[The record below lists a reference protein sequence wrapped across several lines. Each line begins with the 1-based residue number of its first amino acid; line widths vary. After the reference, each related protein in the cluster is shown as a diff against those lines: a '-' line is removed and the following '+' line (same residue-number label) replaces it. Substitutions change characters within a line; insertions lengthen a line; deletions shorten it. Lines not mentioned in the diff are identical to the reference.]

1 MGQSIIRL
9 DAGDFSTGHGCW
21 PSFEP
26 AAASLNVFV
35 NQKKAVRVEDAYPP
49 HTCISIPETHSSKAA
64 QGSPTVFINSQ
75 FVHRSGDAIK
85 CGDTADNG
93 SPDVLVG
100 DGGEEVVPPPVP
112 PEIEEIVPNTAKV
125 GESPELTISGDNF
138 TPDTTLSLIG
148 PSIIE
153 GTDLVAAEDGT
164 SIKGLFPLIGAGVG
178 IYSLLAKKPT
188 GEVTAAP
195 ASFTVDPLL
204 TPTVTSI
211 NPNTTLEG
219 TPTFPVTVYGANFQ
233 EGANTFLKQGETIL
247 DILGDVT
254 TVNEGKIE
262 GTLNLSTVLPGLWD
276 VEVTNPDGQSG
287 TLNNAFEVLEIP
299 PGPPPLITGI
309 APSQGEEQ
317 TILSITVYGDK
328 FQNGADVFLEKNNVI
343 IDVTGEVVSPTQI
356 VGTLDL
362 TNAPT
367 DTFFNIVVQ
376 NPDGLSDT
384 KTDAFEITAIPP
396 PPTGACC
403 KENGDCIDNVT
414 EEECFNDTLNPMTAW
429 HQDKLCGGTGEE
441 ETEPPGNQGFNLQPW
456 IQSPLNG
463 HWYARDTYKQRW
475 DNAKIQAE
483 TMGVFL
489 VTVRNQEENDW
500 LRSNIYP
507 TAKIWLGLNDIAQ
520 EGTWVW
526 HSGEPVTYTNWN
538 SGEPN
543 DANNEDAVEMYES
556 GRWNDNQTYEQKYAV
571 YEFIPS
577 NKITCVQPFRKCCP
591 PDWGICEELQ
601 ETACITLGGVWHPT
615 EHCENNPCPV
625 APRGSCCVNDGPSE
639 LETDWSCFSDLT
651 ENECNEKVGQ
661 KEWHQDIPCIT
672 DTCPEDVI
680 GRCCSP
686 AFGGCNN
693 LTWTGCMALHPAG
706 CAEDPNCNP
715 WLPNVDCLSNPC
727 PFTLF
732 SVDPDTLEEEKT
744 YSISI
749 HGENFPDPLG
759 FAEFRNPEDS
769 EDILPVTDLHTKN
782 LDELTGTVTA
792 PIIAGNEALPP
803 LEMTNINQSPINPDN
818 YHGWVLNPDN
828 GHWYARSSESQIMF
842 WTSENYAKSFGAHLV
857 TIRSWEENNWIR
869 DNIYTGHMNIGL
881 WQDINDPNFSQP
893 LGGWKWT
900 SGENAGQCCWSPGEP
915 NNANSTTQQK
925 QEIAY
930 MNHTSTGSWD
940 DYAMG
945 QRWACYE
952 WDPLAQGA
960 RIYDLYVE
968 SDGEI
973 NNATLEEAIEIVP
986 TLPPPPAFQSMDPE
1000 KSAYFENLP
1009 LVTITGT
1016 NFDFLD
1022 KCFLSQDGEELPIEV
1037 IDFNITTITGSLDLT
1052 QVNEPGIWDLTIETF
1067 TGDVF
1072 VSDAFEVT
1080 VPDSPVVYGITPS
1093 IGTRGDPLFPVKI
1106 TGENLQVDSSA
1117 VLCHKDFCPCDG
1129 EWEECSDNPC
1139 GITQKLIH
1147 VQGLASEPPPIG
1159 GGLNWKQSSVNGHW
1173 YARSSSIKNWW
1184 EQQEVAESMGANL
1197 ATIRN
1202 KDEHDWITENIC
1214 LGYNSRE
1221 WFGLYREQN
1230 NAPWVWIS
1238 GEDEPYRNWCPGE
1251 PNYSFEHHG
1260 VLNYG
1265 NCSPEVGYG
1274 EGWNNWQGSIDSNA
1288 VFEYINFEEV
1298 PGAGELNG
1306 FLDLYQHQH
1315 HTCGEQGGIQPLGD
1329 YHVVIRNPGEI
1340 YSEPASNFTV
1350 VAGPEDL
1357 GGACCFGDGTCL
1369 DHNPCL
1375 SPPNDLWSEEA
1386 CEAQGGVYGG
1396 AESSCDNTYCAQFA
1410 KTPQIASVTKNS
1422 VKWNEVLT
1430 FDILGTDFYS
1440 TQLSETGTILV
1451 SLTHVDDPSIKK
1463 ETTVPIT
1470 ESAGVIQ
1477 VSFPPY
1483 WPEGVYDLRVT
1494 NPGCLPSYTDGTGA
1508 CISCNDPV
1516 PGLTGKLINAVA
1528 AQPLPDPPSVTSVSP
1543 NEVSWSTDPKIVPTT
1558 ITGSNFYVEE
1568 GGNIKHEF
1576 TLLGEGDPPS
1586 DSWGFLSGG
1595 WKENPSNGHW
1605 YARSGGP
1612 EGKIDWSIQKDRA
1625 EVMGAYL
1632 ATIRSKE
1639 ENDWI
1644 MNNFP
1649 VNAWWIGFND
1659 IAQEGTWVWH
1669 SGEPV
1674 TYTNWNSGEPNNS
1687 GDCGQLYSTGKWDD
1701 TSNGSN
1707 KYALFEWIPT
1717 NKIKG
1722 SNITAIDLPASLPGY
1737 VTTIRADF
1745 DFGDKDP
1752 YTGYTWEGM
1761 YGLQIKNTVELN
1773 EGFEDWPIYV
1783 TEQDVL
1789 QIVPPTVFI
1798 DDNHQCNQTDLDI
1811 KSTEKD
1817 FYIYS
1822 KDKSFAT
1829 NAELWLVHPNDPTKV
1844 IIPPE
1849 GSVEF
1854 VPGIGLANG
1863 GCDDEHLVVHNWY
1876 IDVHDDGTLVCGQN
1890 LVYDLYVSNPL
1901 VPVPD
1906 IMPGVTIAT
1915 YTDEDK
1921 LCPDTGACCDE
1932 YSGECMDGVTADSC
1946 VGPDKTFYEQTFCSD
1961 VTCEG
1966 AYPELHFMHPNPASY
1981 KAGQTIKVYGAN
1993 FSEGTKVAIKSNDPT
2008 PAISNGAQPG
2018 HYFFKGGSGEFINE
2032 NLMTVQ
2038 LGYSSFDL
2046 DGDDKEKFVGIT
2058 ITLPNGN
2065 FITKEQY
2072 FFMYKGSGSAP
2083 CGETNP
2089 CGSNVFGGCCLTE
2102 TFPDTL
2108 EGTCYPSVSKLGC
2121 EKHEFFG
2128 QWDEGDDCIPNQCF
2142 DPNGRC
2148 CLEAYGGC
2156 VDEVTQWECENEYPG
2171 ELGTEDYEKSWIE
2184 GKSCISDPCPPEPV
2198 GACCLKP
2205 PLYSSWYCEDEV
2217 TEAYCLALGNI
2228 WTEGVLCDLAPCP
2241 VEPEGACCYP
2251 GFVPCEVTTKSN
2263 CENNSGIYHGDG
2275 TEDLCDKGPYPCEY
2289 APPSIYSF
2297 SPTVAAQP
2305 YIFPVIF
2312 YGSYFQIGVQAF
2324 IGIASEESWVE
2335 ITDAVATIDP
2345 ESFHNHT
2352 ITGTF
2357 DSTLLAASQDT
2368 VYDVMVSNP
2377 DGKSTV
2383 KHGAITILPGQD
2395 PESVPIISDI
2405 TYCQV
2410 EDPSTDPSYPT
2421 KYHGVSIFGLY
2432 QPNYETVW
2440 PTDWVEGALPHPPD
2454 PYSADESDMTILGYN
2469 WDLGDCP
2476 NTFSP
2481 DICMPLGT
2489 YDPLGHVRF
2498 IFLSESED
2506 DDYLLGEDV
2515 LNMDTNGKA
2524 YEARLHVD
2532 TEAGMGLGWIKRQT
2546 SVGPHSYCYCY
2557 EEGDACYTGYPYWYE
2572 ARLETGSKLANI
2584 DSVKSPMVKMQP
2596 GLYKLRVENPDGKYS
2611 IYSKYF
2617 QVTTGAALPEVS
2629 HWSPKEAEIG
2639 SVTTFSVFGT
2649 NFESDATLWK
2659 TIKVVHQETN
2669 TTFNGTAEWISPFE
2683 TEFTFDFSMIYVLG
2697 MYDFIAETSNSD
2709 WMYIDDFVELMESLP
2724 PGGEGEGEGEGGAD
2738 LAWITN
2744 PNNGL
2749 TYAITPDKMTWYEAN
2764 DMAAAHDS
2772 HLVTIR
2778 SQQENDWLMNTFA
2791 KQAWIGYYQYK
2802 EPGES
2807 LPPDTVGWTQSYIN
2821 EHWYHISHENL
2832 SWEEHSAK
2840 AQALGATLG
2849 TIRSLEE
2856 FQWFWLGY
2864 TNAGPKLYG
2873 GSPEF
2878 DKNAAHWVGL
2888 HSPDG
2893 NLAGPWVWQSG
2904 YTGGYENTGQ
2914 GNGAWCGG
2922 SPTNYG
2928 NDPGEGPHAVIE
2940 KGSHPS
2946 AACLRNRKYPNG
2958 DDHAIYEFDP
2968 GDNPPVPPDPD
2979 EDGPAENWHWING
2992 EEEETYTNWA
3002 GGEPNQGQA
3011 GEDVAEIVPGWG
3023 GTWNDIRPDAPDHAP
3038 GRNPG
3043 IFERGE
3049 TDVIEV
3055 PPLNWIQG
3063 PNGHQYAKAEDL
3075 HTWEEHKAIAEAA
3088 GAHLVTIRTQ
3098 YENDWIKSTFGY
3110 GQWWIGLWQDRNDP
3124 NYSEETNDAKSSP
3137 WGGWKWDSGEV
3148 INWVNWGG
3156 PNPDNS
3162 GGNQDYATFWWPGLA
3177 AATWGDSPNSD
3188 LLEAIYEIGTGL
3200 GDTPPVMNFTWY
3212 QNPLNGHWYG
3222 RDSGNVQNFWWHKD
3236 RAEANGCVLATIRS
3250 EEEQDWIHANV
3261 TQGTSWFGLW
3271 QDKSDPGWSDGTY
3284 QEPADGWKW
3293 HSGEPVT
3300 YTNWNNGEPSNSGNE
3315 DAGLMNWVATIPQT
3329 WNDSKPTNKFRALYE
3344 FIPS

>member
-1 MGQSIIRL
+1 VGQSIIRL

-49 HTCISIPETHSSKAA
+49 HTCISIPETHSSKAS

-1173 YARSSSIKNWW
+1173 YARSSSVKDWW

-1265 NCSPEVGYG
+1265 NCYK

-1422 VKWNEVLT
+1422 VKWDEALT

-1440 TQLSETGTILV
+1440 TQLSESGTILV

-1586 DSWGFLSGG
+1586 DSWGVLSGG

-2018 HYFFKGGSGEFINE
+2018 HYFFNGGPGEFINE

-2532 TEAGMGLGWIKRQT
+2532 TEAGAGLGWIKRQT

-2669 TTFNGTAEWISPFE
+2669 TTFNGTAEWISPIE

-2802 EPGES
+2802 EPGD
-2807 LPPDTVGWTQSYIN
+2807 LPPEGVPIAGDWKQYPVTGR
-2821 EHWYHISHENL
+2821 WYARS
-2832 SWEEHSAK
+2832 SSDQMTFWECVAK
-2840 AQALGATLG
+2840 AEEQGVFLA
-2849 TIRSLEE
+2849 TIRDEAENQWIHDTISPWHMWIGLYQDPEATTTGEGWKWIHSEE
-2856 FQWFWLGY
+2856 EVN
-2864 TNAGPKLYG
+2864 TAGWGPGEPNDK
-2873 GSPEF
+2873 GSPE
-2878 DKNAAHWVGL
+2878 AHQEDYGVVNWF
-2888 HSPDG
+2888 SDG
-2893 NLAGPWVWQSG
+2893 GWADIYDG
-2904 YTGGYENTGQ
+2904 
-2914 GNGAWCGG
+2914 
-2922 SPTNYG
+2922 
-2928 NDPGEGPHAVIE
+2928 
-2940 KGSHPS
+2940 KRF
-2946 AACLRNRKYPNG
+2946 CLF
-2958 DDHAIYEFDP
+2958 EFDP
-2968 GDNPPVPPDPD
+2968 GGIPPPDPD

-3124 NYSEETNDAKSSP
+3124 NYSEKTNDAKSSP

-3222 RDSGNVQNFWWHKD
+3222 RDSGNVKDFWWHKD

-3300 YTNWNNGEPSNSGNE
+3300 YTNWETNSPGGGSYQEAALINWPGAPS
-3315 DAGLMNWVATIPQT
+3315 QT
-3329 WNDSKPTNKFRALYE
+3329 WNDYGSINKFRALYE